1 MDDYTTREQQSDTL
15 TQAQQSADAA
25 QSTLE
30 QAQKEFDSRSKLTIK
45 MWKKPTLKLR
55 N

>member
-30 QAQKEFDSRSKLTIK
+30 QAQKEFDSAVETYNK
-45 MWKKPTLKLR
+45 MRKKPTLKLR